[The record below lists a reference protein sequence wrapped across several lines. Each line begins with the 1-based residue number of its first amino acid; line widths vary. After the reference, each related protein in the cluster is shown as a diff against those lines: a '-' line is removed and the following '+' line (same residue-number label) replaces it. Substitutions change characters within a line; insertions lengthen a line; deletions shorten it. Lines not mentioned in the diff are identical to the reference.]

1 MVTISSDFKS
11 ATLSGCHNYE
21 RASSAHQ
28 SMFSPSGC
36 LAVSHGELSH
46 PSVRKLFACNSQ
58 IFIFAQFWFV
68 FFHRCTFYFGLWYIH
83 TGLGQNHNFCHFF
96 KVPFMHLQNFA
107 SLFESGNTWIIKH
120 LKELLICR
128 RSENLTCMGL
138 WLNIFQSNI
147 IIQRFREIIQR
158 MFLLIISVSISKV
171 CRYDVQCGEF

>member
-1 MVTISSDFKS
+1 
-11 ATLSGCHNYE
+11 
-21 RASSAHQ
+21 
-28 SMFSPSGC
+28 
-36 LAVSHGELSH
+36 
-46 PSVRKLFACNSQ
+46 
-58 IFIFAQFWFV
+58 
-68 FFHRCTFYFGLWYIH
+68 
-83 TGLGQNHNFCHFF
+83 
-96 KVPFMHLQNFA
+96 MHLQNFA

-171 CRYDVQCGEF
+171 CRYDVQCGEFWKRCRGNRDDPSCPHSADSATPDILTPELGVGEYQSNSLPIITSNHLLSLSYEYCAGLRTTQCLNSTGSACPVALGHRGCMQQEMLK